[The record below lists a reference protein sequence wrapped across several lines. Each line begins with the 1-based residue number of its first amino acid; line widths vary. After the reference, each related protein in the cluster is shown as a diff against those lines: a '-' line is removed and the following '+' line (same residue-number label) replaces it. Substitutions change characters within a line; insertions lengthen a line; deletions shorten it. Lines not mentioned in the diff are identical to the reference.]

1 MSDKGFKS
9 KRRWAQWLGYIGA
22 TVGAIVTVAP
32 EIAPVAVAAFPEYAK
47 PIQLGAF
54 ALTAV
59 CGELARRS
67 KNATDNQTTTG
78 LEKVGGN
85 DSRI

>member
-1 MSDKGFKS
+1 MGDKGIKS

-22 TVGAIVTVAP
+22 TVGAIVTVIP
-32 EIAPVAVAAFPEYAK
+32 EIAPVAAAAFPEYTK

-54 ALTAV
+54 AIGAV

-67 KNATDNQTTTG
+67 KNASDNQAERSTP
-78 LEKVGGN
+78 
-85 DSRI
+85 

>member
-22 TVGAIVTVAP
+22 TVGAIITVAPEVIITVAP
-32 EIAPVAVAAFPEYAK
+32 EIAPVAAAAFPEYAK

-67 KNATDNQTTTG
+67 KNADNQTEAG
-78 LEKVGGN
+78 AK
-85 DSRI
+85 